1 MSTKLQQ
8 LRERRNAKAQEAQ
21 ALNNKYPADQR
32 MPKGEADQLD
42 GILNEIEAID
52 AEIQR
57 MERAAQLAGDNM
69 GQNELRD
76 RHTVDPNRQE
86 NRDGNAALR
95 AYLGGG
101 LMALTDEQRRTML
114 ARQNDDIRQAM
125 NLNGV
130 RNAMSTGVPTEG
142 GYTTAPEY
150 YASLE
155 AAMRAYGGIFSA
167 VDTIRTGTGTA
178 MNFPTTDATTEEGEI
193 VGEGGPATGQDTA
206 FGNIALSVYRYSS
219 KKIALPWELIQDSFI
234 DIEGYINELL
244 AMRLGRIGSKH
255 LTNGTG
261 TNQPKGIVTAA
272 TLGKAGA
279 TGSTTSV
286 GYDDLVDTEHS
297 VDPIYRGMPGVGW
310 MFHDNTLKAVRK
322 IKDGNGRPIFVPGY
336 EAGTPGGAPDSL
348 MGKPIVI
355 NQDMPTMAA
364 NAKSILY
371 GAFKKYKRRL
381 VMDLTIFRMTD
392 SAFTLNGQV
401 GFVAFNRQGGN
412 LIDAGGAV
420 KYFQNSAT

>member
-21 ALNNKYPADQR
+21 TLNNKYPADQR

-57 MERAAQLAGDNM
+57 MERAAQLAGDNLDQ
-69 GQNELRD
+69 GDLRN

-86 NRDGNAALR
+86 NRDGNAAMRNYL
-95 AYLGGG
+95 LGG
-101 LMALTDEQRRTML
+101 LSALSDDQRRAML
-114 ARQNDDIRQAM
+114 ARQNDDIRAAM
-125 NLNGV
+125 NPTAV
-130 RNAMSTGVPTEG
+130 RNAQSTTVPAEG

-150 YASLE
+150 YTQLE
-155 AAMRAYGGIFSA
+155 TAQRAYGAIFGA
-167 VDTIRTGTGTA
+167 VSVIRTATGNQ
-178 MNFPTTDATTEEGEI
+178 MNFPTADATQEEGEI
-193 VGEGGPATGQDTA
+193 VGQNQGSNNSSTG
-206 FGNIALSVYRYSS
+206 FGNTSMDVYRYSS
-219 KKIALPWELIQDSFI
+219 KVIALPWELIQDTFI
-234 DIEGYINELL
+234 DIEGYINDLL

-255 LTNGTG
+255 LTIGTG
-261 TNQPKGIVTAA
+261 TNQPRGIVTAA
-272 TLGKAGA
+272 VLGKAGA
-279 TGSTTSV
+279 TGSVNSV

-310 MFHDNTLKAVRK
+310 MFHDNTLKTVRK

-336 EAGTPGGAPDSL
+336 ETGTPGGAPDSL
-348 MGKPIVI
+348 MGRPIVI
-355 NQDMPTMAA
+355 NQDMPAMAA
-364 NAKSILY
+364 NAKSILF
-371 GAFKKYKRRL
+371 GAFKKYIHRR

-392 SAFTLNGQV
+392 SVFTVNGQV
-401 GFVAFNRQGGN
+401 GFIAFNRQGGN
-412 LIDAGGAV
+412 LVDAGGAV